1 MKILKRYLIIIIHN
15 MVAIG
20 IDLGTTYSCVGWWKD
35 NRCEIIAND
44 QGNRTTPSYVS
55 FNDTERL
62 IGDGAKNQ
70 ASANPENTVYDAKRL
85 IGRKFDESAVQSDCK
100 HFPFTVKSD
109 SENKPIIEVKYK
121 NELKTFQP
129 EEISSMVLTKMKEI
143 AESYIGE
150 DVTDAVIT
158 VPAYFNDS
166 QRQATKDAGAIAGL
180 NVLRIINEPTAAAIA
195 YGLDKNPEERI
206 VLIFDLGGGTFDVSL
221 LSIDDGVFEVKS
233 TSGDTHLGGEDFDN
247 ILMKYF
253 IDEFKKKN
261 KLDISDNKRALR
273 RLKTACEKSKR
284 SLSNSNSAT
293 IELESLY
300 EGIDF
305 FTSISKA
312 RFESLCMNLFQKC
325 IKPIAQVLQDGSVS
339 KSQVDDIVLVGG
351 STRIPKIQELLSSF
365 FNGKE
370 LNKGINPDEAVA
382 YGASVQAAILS
393 KSTSGN
399 EKADEILLLDVTPLS
414 LGIETAGG
422 VMTKIIE
429 RNTTIP
435 TKKSQ
440 TFSTYEDNQDA
451 VQIQVFEGERA
462 LTKDNNEL
470 GNFKLEGIPPARRGV
485 PQIEVTFDVDANGI
499 MNIEASDKGTGKS
512 QNLTIKNDKGRLSSD
527 DIERMINEAEKYKDE
542 DNLHKETI
550 ESKNTLEALIFQ
562 TKSTIENDQIKSKL
576 DESEINSVNDIL
588 SETELWLENDEL
600 TKEDYD
606 NKITEINSKLNPI
619 MMKVYSEGGNGEM
632 PEMVPEN
639 IPMNQVSPDQ
649 NPTID
654 EID

>member
-1 MKILKRYLIIIIHN
+1 M
-15 MVAIG
+15 
-20 IDLGTTYSCVGWWKD
+20 
-35 NRCEIIAND
+35 
-44 QGNRTTPSYVS
+44 PSLS
-55 FNDTERL
+55 
-62 IGDGAKNQ
+62 
-70 ASANPENTVYDAKRL
+70 
-85 IGRKFDESAVQSDCK
+85 
-100 HFPFTVKSD
+100 
-109 SENKPIIEVKYK
+109 IEV
-121 NELKTFQP
+121 
-129 EEISSMVLTKMKEI
+129 
-143 AESYIGE
+143 
-150 DVTDAVIT
+150 
-158 VPAYFNDS
+158 
-166 QRQATKDAGAIAGL
+166 
-180 NVLRIINEPTAAAIA
+180 
-195 YGLDKNPEERI
+195 
-206 VLIFDLGGGTFDVSL
+206 
-221 LSIDDGVFEVKS
+221 
-233 TSGDTHLGGEDFDN
+233 
-247 ILMKYF
+247 
-253 IDEFKKKN
+253 
-261 KLDISDNKRALR
+261 
-273 RLKTACEKSKR
+273 
-284 SLSNSNSAT
+284 
-293 IELESLY
+293 
-300 EGIDF
+300 
-305 FTSISKA
+305 
-312 RFESLCMNLFQKC
+312 
-325 IKPIAQVLQDGSVS
+325 
-339 KSQVDDIVLVGG
+339 
-351 STRIPKIQELLSSF
+351 TRIPKIQELLSSF

-393 KSTSGN
+393 KSTSGG
-399 EKADEILLLDVTPLS
+399 ERADEILLLDVTPLS

-462 LTKDNNEL
+462 LSKDNNEL

-512 QNLTIKNDKGRLSSD
+512 QNLTIKNDKGRLTTE
-527 DIERMINEAEKYKDE
+527 DIERMVQEAEKYKDE

-576 DESEINSVNDIL
+576 DESEINSVTDIL

-606 NKITEINSKLNPI
+606 NKTTEINSKLNPI
-619 MMKVYSEGGNGEM
+619 MMKIYSEGGDGEM

-639 IPMNQVSPDQ
+639 IPMDQVSPDQ

>member
-1 MKILKRYLIIIIHN
+1 

-55 FNDTERL
+55 FTSEERL

-70 ASANPENTVYDAKRL
+70 SSMNPENTIFDAKRL
-85 IGRKFDESAVQSDCK
+85 IGRKFDDPAVQSDIK
-100 HFPFTVKSD
+100 NFPFTVI
-109 SENKPIIEVKYK
+109 SEDNKPKIQATYK

-129 EEISSMVLTKMKEI
+129 EEISSMILTKMKEV

-150 DVTDAVIT
+150 KVTDAVIT

-166 QRQATKDAGAIAGL
+166 QRQATKDAGHISGL

-195 YGLDKNPEERI
+195 YGLDKKEEEKN

-221 LSIDDGVFEVKS
+221 LSIDDGIFEVKA
-233 TSGDTHLGGEDFDN
+233 TAGDTHLGGEDFDN

-253 IDEFKKKN
+253 IDEFKRN
-261 KLDISDNKRALR
+261 HKLDISENKRSLR
-273 RLKTACEKSKR
+273 RLKTACERAKR
-284 SLSNSNSAT
+284 TLSSSAT
-293 IELESLY
+293 ASVELESLY

-325 IKPIAQVLQDGSVS
+325 INPVTRVLQDAGIS
-339 KSQVDDIVLVGG
+339 KSNVHEIVLVGG
-351 STRIPKIQELLSSF
+351 STRIPKIQELLSQF

-382 YGASVQAAILS
+382 YGAAVQAAILS
-393 KSTSGN
+393 GGTSGDDA
-399 EKADEILLLDVTPLS
+399 ADQILLLDVAPLS

-422 VMTKIIE
+422 VMTKLIE

-435 TKKSQ
+435 AKKSQ
-440 TFSTYEDNQDA
+440 TFSTFEDNQDS
-451 VQIQVFEGERA
+451 VMIQVFEGERA
-462 LTKDNNEL
+462 MTKDNNEL

-485 PQIEVTFDVDANGI
+485 PQIEVSFDVDANGI
-499 MNIEASDKGTGKS
+499 MNIEAKDKGSGNV
-512 QNLTIKNDKGRLSSD
+512 QNLTIKNDKGRLSQE
-527 DIERMINEAEKYKDE
+527 DIERMVEEGEKFKEEDEMNRDKIEA
-542 DNLHKETI
+542 
-550 ESKNTLEALIFQ
+550 KNKLDSLVYQ
-562 TKSTIENDQIKSKL
+562 TKSTIENEEVKSKL
-576 DESEINSVNDIL
+576 EESDLKIL
-588 SETELWLENDEL
+588 TDTCTETELWLEEEHS
-600 TKEDYD
+600 KEEYD
-606 NKITEINSKLNPI
+606 NKMTEVNSILNPI
-619 MMKVYSEGGNGEM
+619 MMKVYSEGSSDGAGM
-632 PEMVPEN
+632 PSAVPPSAVPSTEGTED
-639 IPMNQVSPDQ
+639 MSGSS
-649 NPTID
+649 ID
-654 EID
+654 EVD